1 MTYAENDCKENAT
14 YFTVGEEK
22 TDTFNAH
29 LKKSTFSGPQILNWE
44 FAAELHSRQSAGAS
58 SGGSFHRFFDA
69 VVQRLA
75 LVSDVTKVLIRI
87 VKFCGWKNFYLFGVV
102 FVQLRLPA
110 ITTPQAENFSFG
122 AVGHVNDPLEPPTLH
137 DGAANRPQNQTVV
150 SDLQEAQITRCVRP
164 YLDGETVPVHLAGS
178 EWFQIDVISS
188 LNFAK

>member
-75 LVSDVTKVLIRI
+75 LGSDVTKVLIRI
-87 VKFCGWKNFYLFGVV
+87 V

-188 LNFAK
+188 LNFQNLI